1 MDLIEQIEHLEKPE
15 REPAAPN
22 KDGFFADIDDKVSL
36 KLTLE
41 RLLSKSGG
49 KSEAFDRKRASP
61 WRRKH
66 LSRIT

>member
-49 KSEAFDRKRASP
+49 KS
-61 WRRKH
+61 
-66 LSRIT
+66 